1 MSANQKFATR
11 AAEDLLERFSSAVGF
26 DLQSQSRVNLHEPV
40 LGPAELAEVTEAL
53 RSGFISSVG
62 VHVDQFASELA
73 SFTGV
78 PFAVPIVNGTS
89 ALQLALFVAG
99 VRPGDEVI
107 VPALSFVAT
116 ANAVSFLG
124 ANPVFT
130 DSVNLDKD
138 LSMGMSPDSLKE
150 MLANYR
156 KDRRGFFNKKSG
168 ARLAA
173 VVPMHTL
180 GRLVDLEEIESL
192 LGGEVPIVEDA
203 AEALGSFRHDEHPGI
218 QFDAIL
224 SFNGNKIITTGGGGA
239 FLTTSPERAELA
251 RRLSTTSK
259 IPHSWEFAHSD
270 QAWNFRMPAL
280 NAAVGVAQ
288 MKMLP
293 KFLEKKQLLADR
305 FLDAFADSEYFEFI
319 RTPDNQR
326 SNNWLNAVRSRDADI
341 TGILDR
347 VNEAGVHCRPM
358 WNLLP
363 SLNFFKKSLTTDL
376 KNAEEIRQS
385 VVCLPSSAS
394 LLET

>member
-1 MSANQKFATR
+1 MFDNQSLTSRAT
-11 AAEDLLERFSSAVGF
+11 EDLLERFFTAIGSSPEIE
-26 DLQSQSRVNLHEPV
+26 SRINLHEPE
-40 LGPAELAEVTEAL
+40 LGSGELGEVTEAL
-53 RSGFISSVG
+53 RGGFISSVG
-62 VHVDQFASELA
+62 PHVDQFASELVD
-73 SFTGV
+73 FTGV

-99 VRPGDEVI
+99 VKPGDEVI

-124 ANPVFT
+124 ANPVFI
-130 DSVNLDKD
+130 DSVNLDTD

-156 KDRRGFFNKKSG
+156 KDPRGFFNKKSG

-203 AEALGSFRHDEHPGI
+203 AEALGSFRNDEHPGI

-239 FLTTSPERAELA
+239 LLTASPERAELA
-251 RRLSTTSK
+251 RRLSTTAK

-293 KFLEKKQLLADR
+293 TFLERKQLLADR
-305 FLDAFADSEYFEFI
+305 FLEAFADSEYFEFI
-319 RTPDNQR
+319 KTPDNQR

-341 TGILDR
+341 IGILDR

-363 SLNFFKKSLTTDL
+363 SLNFFKNSLTTNL